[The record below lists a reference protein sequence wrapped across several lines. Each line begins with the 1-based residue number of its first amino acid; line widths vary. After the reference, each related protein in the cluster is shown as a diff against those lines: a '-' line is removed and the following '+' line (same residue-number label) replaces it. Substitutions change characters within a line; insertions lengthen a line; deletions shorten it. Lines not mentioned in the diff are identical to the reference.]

1 MDGHQHRVKLQKH
14 TIVEELKHHVAKLKF
29 APFLKIFDDVSVS
42 SLVLVL

>member
-14 TIVEELKHHVAKLKF
+14 TIVEELKHVAKLKN
-29 APFLKIFDDVSVS
+29 APFLQIFDDVSVS